1 MASADPGRARRSQA
15 QQAAAL
21 AEGAAAGSSRHMG
34 CGLPWFDRLTRG
46 GIPRQRLTMVL
57 GQAGAGKTLL
67 SCQIAAGRAAQHGA
81 TTVFVALEEPPA
93 DIIRNADGF
102 SWNLEGLAGTLF
114 HPLDLRPDPDLVVD
128 GDFDLRGMLAA
139 VAAKARQTG
148 ADLVIFDGIDTVLGW
163 LRDPARRAAELAR
176 IGYWLEEE
184 GLTAILTAKAGRDG
198 AAVEAL
204 GPLEFAVSLVITL
217 ERRQESGGTLR
228 SLRISKYRGSPHSSS
243 AHALFFSRH
252 GMEPLMWAGGPT
264 DTLAEPAPALHDRV
278 GSGMPRLDAL
288 LGGGYLRG
296 STALLSGPP
305 GTGKS
310 TLGAMFAAS
319 ICAGGGRAL
328 YVAFDEG
335 PEQTIRNMRSVGIDL
350 AAHRASG
357 ALRLIGMQP
366 GREGPEQTLAEIL
379 TLIETQGADAVVV
392 DPISAIMRGGMA
404 ELGAATVRRLVEET
418 RSRGMVAVLTSLIE
432 AGQDPSLATL
442 STVSTIADAWISLG
456 YAERGGER
464 NRTLSIVKARGSA
477 HSNQTREFIMAATG
491 CTLADVYTA
500 GGEVLLGT
508 ARLER
513 EAREALP
520 EKGALLE
527 HQRRLRELQSLLVES
542 EARQRQAALQ
552 LDATRSELDL
562 LQATEADRRRMNDN
576 WRETVSVSRSADLNG
591 QRAPQATPQPPQRG
605 EGG

>member
-1 MASADPGRARRSQA
+1 MASADPGRARHPPASPS
-15 QQAAAL
+15 AAMPRAP
-21 AEGAAAGSSRHMG
+21 AGTAKDSAVRHMG
-34 CGLPWFDRLTRG
+34 CGVPWFDRLTHG
-46 GIPRQRLTMVL
+46 GIPLRRLTMVL

-67 SCQIAAGRAAQHGA
+67 SCQIAAGRAVHHGA
-81 TTVFVALEEPPA
+81 ATVFVALEEPPA

-102 SWNLEGLAGTLF
+102 TWNLQGLAGDKF

-204 GPLEFAVSLVITL
+204 GPLEFAVSLVVTL
-217 ERRQESGGTLR
+217 ERREESGGTLR
-228 SLRISKYRGSPHSSS
+228 SLRVSKYRGSPHSSS

-252 GMEPLMWAGGPT
+252 GMEPLMWAGGTMDT
-264 DTLAEPAPALHDRV
+264 DARPAPAPDDRV
-278 GSGMPRLDAL
+278 GSGMARLDAL

-335 PEQTIRNMRSVGIDL
+335 PEQTIRNMCSVGIDL
-350 AAHRASG
+350 AAHRVSG

-366 GREGPEQTLAEIL
+366 GRDGPEQALSEIL
-379 TLIETQGADAVVV
+379 TLIEAHGADAVVV
-392 DPISAIMRGGMA
+392 DPISSIMRGGMA
-404 ELGAATVRRLVEET
+404 DLGAATVRRLVEEA

-442 STVSTIADAWISLG
+442 SAVSTIADAWISLG

-477 HSNQTREFIMAATG
+477 HSNQTREFIMSAAG

-513 EAREALP
+513 EAREALQ
-520 EKGALLE
+520 EKLVLLE
-527 HQRRLRELQSLLVES
+527 HQRRSRELQALLAES

-552 LDATRSELDL
+552 LEAARSELDM
-562 LQATEADRRRMNDN
+562 LQAMEVDRRRMNDN
-576 WRETVSVSRSADLNG
+576 WQERVALSRSADFNG
-591 QRAPQATPQPPQRG
+591 PRPSRDVPRG

>member
-67 SCQIAAGRAAQHGA
+67 SCQIAAGRALQHGGG
-81 TTVFVALEEPPA
+81 TVFVALEEPPA

-148 ADLVIFDGIDTVLGW
+148 SELIIFDGIDTVLGW

-176 IGYWLEEE
+176 IGHWLEEE
-184 GLTAILTAKAGRDG
+184 GLTAIVTAKAGRDG
-198 AAVEAL
+198 APVEAL
-204 GPLEFAVSLVITL
+204 GPLEFAVSLVVTL
-217 ERRQESGGTLR
+217 ERREESGGTLR
-228 SLRISKYRGSPHSSS
+228 SLRVSKYRGSPHSSS

-252 GMEPLMWAGGPT
+252 GMEPLMWAGA
-264 DTLAEPAPALHDRV
+264 AEGTVAAAPASLDRV
-278 GSGMPRLDAL
+278 GSGMARLDAL

-328 YVAFDEG
+328 YIAFDEG

-366 GREGPEQTLAEIL
+366 GREGPEQALSEIL
-379 TLIETQGADAVVV
+379 TLIETHGADAVVV

-404 ELGAATVRRLVEET
+404 ELGASTVRRLVEEA
-418 RSRGMVAVLTSLIE
+418 RARGMTALLTSLIE

-442 STVSTIADAWISLG
+442 SAVSTIADAWISLG

-477 HSNQTREFIMAATG
+477 HSNQTREFVMSAAG

-513 EAREALP
+513 EAREALQ
-520 EKGALLE
+520 EQLALLD
-527 HQRRLRELQSLLVES
+527 HQRRRRELQALLAES

-552 LDATRSELDL
+552 LEATRSELDL
-562 LQATEADRRRMNDN
+562 LQATELDRRRMNDN
-576 WRETVSVSRSADLNG
+576 WQEKVAASRSADLNDL
-591 QRAPQATPQPPQRG
+591 RPREAQRG